1 MLARLGGIP
10 SRIVSGYLGGDLNDI
25 GDFYVFRQQDAHA
38 WAEVW
43 FEKEGWVRV
52 DPTKYIPQE
61 NVRNTLNDLFNY
73 KKNSSDY
80 SISLKF
86 FKYVGYYLNYT
97 DFVWT
102 QHLLSYD
109 NNQRKSFI
117 KDLTNFKFSK
127 TFFWIFF
134 PIFLVIF
141 VRFLFLFNKKKFIKL
156 VINFVIWRLR
166 KKYNLLHSDT
176 HQQILNKLSEREKS
190 KYQNLFKIFEISKY
204 SNNEIRYSLIFKSL
218 I

>member
-1 MLARLGGIP
+1 
-10 SRIVSGYLGGDLNDI
+10 
-25 GDFYVFRQQDAHA
+25 
-38 WAEVW
+38 
-43 FEKEGWVRV
+43 
-52 DPTKYIPQE
+52 
-61 NVRNTLNDLFNY
+61 
-73 KKNSSDY
+73 
-80 SISLKF
+80 LKI

-109 NNQRKSFI
+109 NAQRKSFI
-117 KDLTNFKFSK
+117 KDLTNFTFSK
-127 TFFWIFF
+127 TLYWIFI
-134 PIFLVIF
+134 PILSILF
-141 VRFLFLFNKKKFIKL
+141 VRFLLLFNKKKFIKIL
-156 VINFVIWRLR
+156 INFVIWRLR

>member
-1 MLARLGGIP
+1 MKI
-10 SRIVSGYLGGDLNDI
+10 
-25 GDFYVFRQQDAHA
+25 
-38 WAEVW
+38 
-43 FEKEGWVRV
+43 
-52 DPTKYIPQE
+52 
-61 NVRNTLNDLFNY
+61 
-73 KKNSSDY
+73 
-80 SISLKF
+80 

-109 NNQRKSFI
+109 NAQRKSFI
-117 KDLTNFKFSK
+117 KDLTNFTFSK
-127 TFFWIFF
+127 TFYWIFI
-134 PIFLVIF
+134 PILSILF

-166 KKYNLLHSDT
+166 KKYNLLYSDT
-176 HQQILNKLSEREKS
+176 HQQILNKLSVREQN
-190 KYQNLFKIFEISKY
+190 KYKNLFEIFEIVKY